1 MGSPA
6 DTSLPARS
14 IDSTGWY
21 VERSPAPGC
30 SMATTGVP
38 ATNPTKATRP
48 APMDA
53 MTSPGAAAMSMPRW
67 PRLHSCSGGSN
78 RAVRWAGAMGQDQRT
93 AMRRGVSQVI
103 RAGWATAALIAPWP
117 IAVVGWVRWSCRL
130 WIVVPSVDS
139 GEDVASGGE
148 HLVNGEHLVMGRR
161 PDGLDWRHPGHKTG
175 KFARPKAG
183 RCSCTRCS
191 LHRKPRPARVRTVPL
206 WRVRARRS
214 VRGIGQPARCQRTGA
229 RRQAGAP

>member
-1 MGSPA
+1 
-6 DTSLPARS
+6 
-14 IDSTGWY
+14 
-21 VERSPAPGC
+21 
-30 SMATTGVP
+30 
-38 ATNPTKATRP
+38 
-48 APMDA
+48 

-103 RAGWATAALIAPWP
+103 RAGWATATLMAPWP
-117 IAVVGWVRWSCRL
+117 IAEVGWVWWSCRL
-130 WIVVPSVDS
+130 WIVLPPVDS